1 MVRNVV
7 VALGLALGSVPTA
20 PLVPHLSTP
29 LHAAEKLGVGPVS
42 GLPLPRFVSLKSDR
56 VNVRGGPTREHE
68 VTWIYTRAGLPVE
81 IIAEYDNWRRIR
93 DWDGEEG
100 WVFHSMLSGRRT
112 VLVARPRDKSDVVP
126 LRSSA
131 EADAGLVAKLQPGV
145 VAQVRTCSGD
155 WCRIRGEGFDGW
167 MPQERLFGVYPKE
180 QVED

>member
-1 MVRNVV
+1 MVREVV
-7 VALGLALGSVPTA
+7 VAVGLALGAVLLA
-20 PLVPHLSTP
+20 PLGPGLSGP
-29 LHAAEKLGVGPVS
+29 VMAAEKLGVGPVS

-81 IIAEYDNWRRIR
+81 IVAEYDNWRRIR
-93 DWDGEEG
+93 DWDGAEG
-100 WVFHSMLSGRRT
+100 WVFHSMLSGKRT
-112 VLVARPRDKSDVVP
+112 AIVARPRDRADVVP
-126 LRSSA
+126 LRARADA
-131 EADAGLVAKLQPGV
+131 EAGLVAKLQPGV
-145 VAQVRTCSGD
+145 VAQVRVCSGD